1 MRRSKTLEFMNN
13 LNEKINKDN
22 IEINKAIAN
31 PNLGK
36 NKDRIK
42 QAGYDID
49 YDGDYIKNPK
59 TGKGIWPKDYS
70 KDEKKKID
78 FKGKLDSERK
88 PMSKT
93 NRYNWDQEENKI
105 PKSAKIGSKNNGG
118 IFNNDEVEYY
128 SPNWADAPKK
138 SISTNINFYKR
149 AVKDRDDAK
158 KSAESS
164 KKSLGYYEKKVKD
177 AQNSLDWQKDYIK
190 SKEKEADWAEQKRK
204 ELIAKTKEKKSATV
218 KEGAEPIIKGLKK
231 KLKESVDE
239 DFVNNAYDLIGD
251 YLYNETGR
259 DEVSWGEIK
268 DYIYNDVCDDEL
280 HDYNPSKE
288 TMEAIKQRLKNGGYK
303 VLEEQEKKDIEN
315 KIEDKEK
322 ENNGLSDKIKATPI
336 KDLTGEEA
344 HKIEQND
351 KEIEDLKDK
360 LKDETLTEARQ
371 EEILSKLSK
380 KKMNE
385 ESENL
390 EETTNKGI
398 EQRRKD
404 LYSRTRQKLK
414 DAGDKNWE
422 NLINLKDRLSP
433 EDLENYYKEYDE
445 ISTIEM
451 IHSILTY
458 SPKENWNVDYIMEN
472 KYMNNYIDKLGEDK
486 VRELAQQEVDEY
498 INNAIVNQDVYTDSE
513 GVSYNSITFKNES
526 EKVYSEQGEEQ
537 QLNEETVGEKIT
549 SPSGK
554 FYVGDPCYVLSDD
567 IYYGIWDDK
576 YDFKDGKIDVD
587 DTLSFLVHG
596 TAYGDGSYQGSNG
609 SEYGVDSGT
618 LAIIPMDLVAKLDG
632 VQFGSV
638 ETSNTAWLD
647 YNDGTFDITLDNG
660 SFSIITSEDE
670 EEEDDE

>member
-59 TGKGIWPKDYS
+59 TGKGIWPKDYN

-105 PKSAKIGSKNNGG
+105 PKSAKIGSKNNNG
-118 IFNNDEVEYY
+118 IFNSDEVEYY

-158 KSAESS
+158 KSAESN

-177 AQNSLDWQKDYIK
+177 AQKSLDWQKDYIK

-204 ELIAKTKEKKSATV
+204 ELVAKTKEKKSATV
-218 KEGAEPIIKGLKK
+218 KEGAESLIKNLKK
-231 KLKESVDE
+231 KINESTV
-239 DFVNNAYDLIGD
+239 
-251 YLYNETGR
+251 
-259 DEVSWGEIK
+259 
-268 DYIYNDVCDDEL
+268 
-280 HDYNPSKE
+280 
-288 TMEAIKQRLKNGGYK
+288 
-303 VLEEQEKKDIEN
+303 EEQEKRDIEN

-351 KEIEDLKDK
+351 KEIEDLKNK

-371 EEILSKLSK
+371 EEILNKVSKLK
-380 KKMNE
+380 KVNE
-385 ESENL
+385 
-390 EETTNKGI
+390 TD
-398 EQRRKD
+398 EQ
-404 LYSRTRQKLK
+404 T
-414 DAGDKNWE
+414 
-422 NLINLKDRLSP
+422 
-433 EDLENYYKEYDE
+433 
-445 ISTIEM
+445 
-451 IHSILTY
+451 
-458 SPKENWNVDYIMEN
+458 
-472 KYMNNYIDKLGEDK
+472 
-486 VRELAQQEVDEY
+486 
-498 INNAIVNQDVYTDSE
+498 
-513 GVSYNSITFKNES
+513 
-526 EKVYSEQGEEQ
+526 
-537 QLNEETVGEKIT
+537 LNEETVGEKIT

-647 YNDGTFDITLDNG
+647 YNDGIFDITLDNG

>member
-1 MRRSKTLEFMNN
+1 MRRSKTLEFMDN

-105 PKSAKIGSKNNGG
+105 PKYAKIGSKNNNGV
-118 IFNNDEVEYY
+118 FNSDEVEYY

-158 KSAESS
+158 KSAESN

-177 AQNSLDWQKDYIK
+177 AQKSLDWQKDYIK

-204 ELIAKTKEKKSATV
+204 ELVAKTKEKKSATV

-303 VLEEQEKKDIEN
+303 VLEEQEKRDIEN

-351 KEIEDLKDK
+351 KEIEDLKNK

-371 EEILSKLSK
+371 EEILNKVSKLK
-380 KKMNE
+380 KVNE
-385 ESENL
+385 
-390 EETTNKGI
+390 TD
-398 EQRRKD
+398 EQ
-404 LYSRTRQKLK
+404 T
-414 DAGDKNWE
+414 
-422 NLINLKDRLSP
+422 
-433 EDLENYYKEYDE
+433 
-445 ISTIEM
+445 
-451 IHSILTY
+451 
-458 SPKENWNVDYIMEN
+458 
-472 KYMNNYIDKLGEDK
+472 
-486 VRELAQQEVDEY
+486 
-498 INNAIVNQDVYTDSE
+498 
-513 GVSYNSITFKNES
+513 
-526 EKVYSEQGEEQ
+526 
-537 QLNEETVGEKIT
+537 LNEETVGEKIT

-567 IYYGIWDDK
+567 VYYGIWDDK

-647 YNDGTFDITLDNG
+647 YNNGTFDITLDNG